1 MKEGIENLLFVGKY
15 AFFHRVQREKFARYS
30 GGD

>member
-1 MKEGIENLLFVGKY
+1 MAEAMDNLLFVGKY
-15 AFFHRVQREKFARYS
+15 AFFHRELREKLARYS